1 MRGFVAV
8 VSGRPVDR
16 GMRDGWIH
24 RRLDY
29 AGLWQSAFVRVSVRH
44 QRVDAAH
51 RMEVTTTRDNAI
63 SLDRRLERGTG
74 G

>member
-1 MRGFVAV
+1 MRGVVAV

-29 AGLWQSAFVRVSVRH
+29 AGLWQSAVGRVCVRH

-51 RMEVTTTRDNAI
+51 RREVTTTLDNAI
-63 SLDRRLERGTG
+63 SLDHWLERGPG